1 MSRELF
7 EQGEERGAKD
17 MLVRSL
23 GSLLHVDEG
32 VGDWMK
38 TFDKIS
44 LKAYWNPLEARIID
58 AYKTGLCFPA
68 PKNIFRSLRLCQY
81 SDVKVVIIGQ
91 DPYHGINQADGL
103 AFSVP
108 EGTKIPPSLRNIF
121 EERKNDLDVDPRSSD
136 LSDLAKQ
143 GVLLINSVLT
153 VAHQEPGSHANWGWE
168 MLTSDLIQAVN
179 DKQSNV
185 CFLLWGKYA
194 KRFESIIDP
203 SRHTVFISSHPS
215 PLSAYRGFLGSKP
228 FSMVNDILKDSG
240 QRPIIW

>member
-7 EQGEERGAKD
+7 EQGEERGGKD
-17 MLVRSL
+17 LSIRSL
-23 GSLLHVDEG
+23 GGLLHVDEG

-44 LKAYWNPLEARIID
+44 LKAYWTLLEARIID
-58 AYKTGLCFPA
+58 AYKTELCFPA

-121 EERKNDLDVDPRSSD
+121 KERKNDLDVDPRSSD

-194 KRFESIIDP
+194 KRFESIIDH

-228 FSMVNDILKDSG
+228 FSMVNDALEDSG